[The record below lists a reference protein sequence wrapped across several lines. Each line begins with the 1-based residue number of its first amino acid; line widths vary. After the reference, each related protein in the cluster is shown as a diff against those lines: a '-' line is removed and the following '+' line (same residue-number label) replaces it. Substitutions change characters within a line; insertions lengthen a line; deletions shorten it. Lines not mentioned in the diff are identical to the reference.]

1 MLVRGSNSISF
12 CFYFLFTNHTG
23 ESNLH
28 ALIYMLKMA
37 ARENGEKYN
46 KLIYDLFLVCSK
58 ENWVCTNRFYHI
70 EKAGFGLIAVRHAAL

>member
-1 MLVRGSNSISF
+1 MRGG
-12 CFYFLFTNHTG
+12 CFPRQTNHTG
-23 ESNLH
+23 ESDLYDH
-28 ALIYMLKMA
+28 IYMIKMA

-46 KLIYDLFLVCSK
+46 KLIYDLFITGSK